1 MKIVSIELSNWRAY
15 QSATFNFDISDK
27 SKNCVL
33 IGAPNGFGKTS
44 LFEALT
50 LCIFG
55 KKGLPLLARASNKG
69 RTDTPYDRFLSSII
83 HKKALASVSKRL
95 SVKLSFISSDNTKI
109 RVERSWYFNPSG
121 MHKPGDEQ
129 FTLWIGDQVQ
139 APEQGQDRTEW
150 ESELINRYFV
160 PHSLAQFFLFDGE
173 MVRDL
178 ARMDQAAQVRKGIE
192 GLMGVPILRN
202 LTNSLEN
209 YAIKKRAGVRNPKSG
224 TNPADIGIEIEK
236 LDNRIQELT
245 SKIDDLD
252 TILSGLTKEQKELF
266 DELASFGST
275 DQSQKVTL
283 HQRLNDAEKQRDE
296 VFNGLQNK
304 LITDFSIGLVGRDV
318 MLSAIGLLDSDQILE
333 EWEASKNQGE
343 KGYDNFI
350 KTLSDRL
357 KADTS
362 IPAKHHPEVVNLI
375 ESTWGSIWHPK
386 PEGCPSEQ
394 TFSEL
399 NGAFR
404 SKIRERLQNLLNES
418 GAGLQSS
425 YLKYDELERVVEQL
439 NTEIKNA
446 DVIGPRHKQ
455 ISARL
460 SEITNLMAE
469 HNSDKGVAANELTG
483 LQAEK
488 KNKKATL
495 EQITG
500 MQKDAEP
507 ALKAASR
514 AEHINSVVQKII
526 EEIIPL
532 QSDELAAKMTRIY
545 KELSNKTLVKK
556 VEIDKEFNVRLID
569 DDGEDIRETEM
580 SAGEEQIF
588 SQALISSVVEVSN
601 FDFPMIIDTPLA
613 RLDDA
618 HRTAILEHFKT
629 SSRQIIFLS
638 TDTEIIGK
646 YFNLIGENLSNTF
659 KLKNTTSDGVGY
671 TTIQEG
677 YF

>member
-1 MKIVSIELSNWRAY
+1 MKITSIELSNWRAY
-15 QSATFNFDISDK
+15 QSAVFNFDITNN

-50 LCIFG
+50 LCIYG
-55 KKGLPLLARASNKG
+55 KKGLPLLARAADKG
-69 RTDTPYDRFLSSII
+69 RAETPYDRFLSSII
-83 HKKALASVSKRL
+83 HKKALASTSKRL
-95 SVKLSFISSDNTKI
+95 SVKISFVSSDNTKI

-129 FTLWIGDQVQ
+129 FTLWVGEQVQ

-150 ESELINRYFV
+150 ESELINLYFV

-178 ARMDQAAQVRKGIE
+178 ARMDQATQVRKGIE

-202 LTNSLEN
+202 LIESLES
-209 YAIKKRAGVRNPKSG
+209 YAIKKRAGVRSPKAG
-224 TNPADIGIEIEK
+224 TNPADIGRQIQD
-236 LDNRIQELT
+236 LDDAIGELKD
-245 SKIDDLD
+245 KIDGLVEN
-252 TILSGLTKEQKELF
+252 LSKLSKEQKELF
-266 DELASFGST
+266 DEHASFGST

-283 HQRLNDAEKQRDE
+283 HQRLNEAEKQRDE

-318 MLSAIGLLDSDQILE
+318 LLSAIDLLDSDQILE

-350 KTLSDRL
+350 NTLSDRL
-357 KADTS
+357 KAAS
-362 IPAKHHPEVVNLI
+362 SVPAKHHQEIVNLI

-386 PEGCPSEQ
+386 PEGCPAEQ

-399 NGAFR
+399 HGAFR
-404 SKIRERLQNLLNES
+404 GKIRERLQNLLNES

-425 YLKYDELERVVEQL
+425 YVKYDELERAIDQL
-439 NTEIKNA
+439 NADIKNA

-460 SEITNLMAE
+460 SEITKLMAE
-469 HNSDKGVAANELTG
+469 DNTAKGAAENELTG
-483 LQAEK
+483 LRAEK
-488 KNKKATL
+488 SNKKATL

-507 ALKAASR
+507 VLKAAER

-526 EEIIPL
+526 EQIIPL

-556 VEIDKEFNVRLID
+556 VEIDTEFNVRLIG

-618 HRTAILEHFKT
+618 HRTAILEHFKA
-629 SSRQIIFLS
+629 SGRQIIFLS

-646 YFNLIGENLSNTF
+646 YFNLISENLSNTF